1 MGTIQQQLQ
10 NLFNNLSGQYGFWLT
25 NIFVLTHFVIN
36 LVWMVESDKTHEKN
50 YFLHFDNDNSG
61 NTDMISYQ
69 KVFDACDLFIFT
81 QFSVLNL

>member
-1 MGTIQQQLQ
+1 
-10 NLFNNLSGQYGFWLT
+10 
-25 NIFVLTHFVIN
+25 
-36 LVWMVESDKTHEKN
+36 MVESDKTHEKN
-50 YFLHFDNDNSG
+50 YFLHFDNNNSG